1 MKPSITKICTLIG
14 LFAITTAL
22 LIAFAGCTPSSKDH
36 TAELDASAT
45 SAQENAEPKETN
57 ETPIATPS
65 TTGALHVE
73 GAQLTG
79 QHGGPVQLRGVS
91 THGLSWFPQYVN
103 PKFFSELR
111 TDWNANVVRLA
122 MYTAESGGY
131 CTDGNKASLK
141 QLATDGVNAAT
152 DADLYAIID
161 WHILSDSNPL
171 QHIDEAR
178 VFFSE
183 MSALFS
189 ENNNVI
195 YEICN
200 EPNGGTSWAD
210 IKTYATE
217 VIPIIRANSPDAVIV
232 VGTPTWSQDVDK
244 AAADPLVGEIGEN
257 VMYALHFY
265 AATHQQ
271 DLRNKLSLAVEGG
284 LPVFVTEFGIC
295 DASGNGRIDYE
306 SADQWVVLMDS
317 LNVSYICWN
326 LSNKNEASALFKPD
340 CNKTSGFTEDDLSA
354 EGVWLQG
361 VLSGDAPQ
369 SAQGE
374 IAGANAIAG
383 AGASGTAGAQGE
395 IAGATDS
402 QQGTTLPAGSP
413 AQSVEASEGA
423 LSFTANVVNS
433 WEADGRRFYQYSGTL
448 TNNGSSVNGWQLTL
462 SLGAPFTL
470 TDSWNGRFSVAGSDL
485 QIANVEY
492 NGQLGSGAS
501 ASDIGFIICT

>member
-1 MKPSITKICTLIG
+1 MIG
-14 LFAITTAL
+14 LLAVAAAL
-22 LIAFAGCTPSSKDH
+22 LLAIAGCAPTNDN
-36 TAELDASAT
+36 
-45 SAQENAEPKETN
+45 SAQESTTPEASESQESAPTQEAD
-57 ETPIATPS
+57 EDPIATPS
-65 TTGALHVE
+65 TAGALHVE
-73 GAQLTG
+73 GTQLTG
-79 QHGGPVQLRGVS
+79 EHGEAVQLRGVS

-103 PKFFSELR
+103 PEFFLELR
-111 TDWNANVVRLA
+111 QDWKANVVRLA

-131 CTDGNKASLK
+131 CTDGDKTSLK
-141 QLATDGVNAAT
+141 QLVKDGVNAAT
-152 DADLYAIID
+152 DADLYAIVD

-171 QHIDEAR
+171 QNIDEAKA
-178 VFFSE
+178 FFNE
-183 MSALFS
+183 MSSLFS
-189 ENNNVI
+189 ESNNVI

-210 IKTYATE
+210 IKAYAAE

-244 AAADPLVGEIGEN
+244 AAADPLTGEIDEN
-257 VMYALHFY
+257 AMYALHFY

-306 SADQWVVLMDS
+306 SANEWVALMDS
-317 LNVSYICWN
+317 LDVSYICWN

-361 VLSGDAPQ
+361 VLSGEVTQ
-369 SAQGE
+369 NAQGDT
-374 IAGANAIAG
+374 ASAD
-383 AGASGTAGAQGE
+383 AGASAGISGTTNNQAATLSAGA
-395 IAGATDS
+395 
-402 QQGTTLPAGSP
+402 P
-413 AQSVEASEGA
+413 AQSVEASEGT

-433 WEADGRRFYQYSGTL
+433 WEADGKRFYQYSGTL
-448 TNNGSSVNGWQLTL
+448 TNNDSSINGWQITL
-462 SLGAPFTL
+462 SLGAPFAL
-470 TDSWNGRFSVAGSDL
+470 TDSWNGRFSVSGSDL

-492 NGQLGSGAS
+492 NGHLGSGAS
-501 ASDIGFIICT
+501 ATDIGFIICV

>member
-1 MKPSITKICTLIG
+1 MKLSNTKTRTMIG
-14 LFAITTAL
+14 LLAIAAAL
-22 LIAFAGCTPSSKDH
+22 LLVIAGCAPTNDN
-36 TAELDASAT
+36 
-45 SAQENAEPKETN
+45 SAQESAAPEAPESQESAPIQETN
-57 ETPIATPS
+57 ENSIATPS
-65 TTGALHVE
+65 TAGALHVE
-73 GAQLTG
+73 GTQLTG
-79 QHGGPVQLRGVS
+79 EHGEAVQLRGFS

-103 PKFFSELR
+103 PEFFSELR
-111 TDWNANVVRLA
+111 TDWKANIVRLA

-131 CTDGNKASLK
+131 CTDGDKTSLK
-141 QLATDGVNAAT
+141 QLVTNGVNAAT
-152 DADLYAIID
+152 NADLYAIID

-171 QHIDEAR
+171 QHIDEAK

-183 MSALFS
+183 MSATFS

-200 EPNGGTSWAD
+200 EPNGSTSWAD
-210 IKTYATE
+210 IKTYASQ

-306 SADQWVVLMDS
+306 SADQWVALMDS
-317 LNVSYICWN
+317 LDVSYICWN

-361 VLSGDAPQ
+361 VLSGGAPQ
-369 SAQGE
+369 SAQGA
-374 IAGANAIAG
+374 IAGANA
-383 AGASGTAGAQGE
+383 TT
-395 IAGATDS
+395 GATDS
-402 QQGTTLPAGSP
+402 QQGTTLSADSP

-423 LSFTANVVNS
+423 ISFTANVVNS
-433 WEADGRRFYQYSGTL
+433 WEADGNRFYQYSGTL

-492 NGQLGSGAS
+492 NAQLGSGAS

>member
-1 MKPSITKICTLIG
+1 MKTRSNTFLSTWRYACSDSKSPYPKGAELKPISAKICTLIG

-22 LIAFAGCTPSSKDH
+22 LLTFAGCTSANNNVQEP
-36 TAELDASAT
+36 TAPEAPESQESAPI
-45 SAQENAEPKETN
+45 QETN
-57 ETPIATPS
+57 ENSIATPS
-65 TTGALHVE
+65 TAGALHVE
-73 GAQLTG
+73 GTQLTG
-79 QHGGPVQLRGVS
+79 EHGEAVQLRGVS

-103 PKFFSELR
+103 PEFFSELR

-131 CTDGNKASLK
+131 CTDGDKTSLK
-141 QLATDGVNAAT
+141 QLVTNGVNAAT

-171 QHIDEAR
+171 QHIDEAK

-183 MSALFS
+183 MSATFS

-200 EPNGGTSWAD
+200 EPNGSTNWAD
-210 IKTYATE
+210 IKAYASE
-217 VIPIIRANSPDAVIV
+217 IIPVIRTNSPDAVIV

-244 AAADPLVGEIGEN
+244 AAADPLTGEIGKN

-271 DLRNKLSLAVEGG
+271 DLRDKLTLAVDGG

-306 SADQWVVLMDS
+306 SADQWVALMDS

-326 LSNKNEASALFKPD
+326 LSNKNEASALFKPE

-354 EGVWLQG
+354 EGVWLQS
-361 VLSGDAPQ
+361 VLSGNAPQ
-369 SAQGE
+369 DT
-374 IAGANAIAG
+374 GAET
-383 AGASGTAGAQGE
+383 GTPRA

-402 QQGTTLPAGSP
+402 QQGTTLSADSP
-413 AQSVEASEGA
+413 AQSVE
-423 LSFTANVVNS
+423 
-433 WEADGRRFYQYSGTL
+433 
-448 TNNGSSVNGWQLTL
+448 
-462 SLGAPFTL
+462 
-470 TDSWNGRFSVAGSDL
+470 
-485 QIANVEY
+485 
-492 NGQLGSGAS
+492 

>member
-1 MKPSITKICTLIG
+1 MKPISAKICTLIG

-22 LIAFAGCTPSSKDH
+22 LLTFAGCTSANNNVQEP
-36 TAELDASAT
+36 TAPEAPESQESAPI
-45 SAQENAEPKETN
+45 QETN
-57 ETPIATPS
+57 ENSIATPS
-65 TTGALHVE
+65 TTGALHME

-79 QHGGPVQLRGVS
+79 EHGEPVQLRGVS

-103 PKFFSELR
+103 PEFFSELR

-131 CTDGNKASLK
+131 CTDGDKTSLK
-141 QLATDGVNAAT
+141 QLVTDGVNAAAN
-152 DADLYAIID
+152 ADLYAIID

-171 QHIDEAR
+171 QHIDEAK

-183 MSALFS
+183 MSATFS

-200 EPNGGTSWAD
+200 EPNGSTSWAD
-210 IKTYATE
+210 IKAYASE
-217 VIPIIRANSPDAVIV
+217 IIPVIRTNSPDAVIV

-244 AAADPLVGEIGEN
+244 AAADPLTGEIGEN

-271 DLRNKLSLAVEGG
+271 DLRNKLARTVNDG
-284 LPVFVTEFGIC
+284 LPIFVTEFGIC

-306 SADQWVVLMDS
+306 SANEWVALMDS
-317 LNVSYICWN
+317 LDVSYICWN

-361 VLSGDAPQ
+361 VLSGEVTQ
-369 SAQGE
+369 NAQGDT
-374 IAGANAIAG
+374 AGANAGADAG
-383 AGASGTAGAQGE
+383 TGASDTASTVDNQAV
-395 IAGATDS
+395 A
-402 QQGTTLPAGSP
+402 LPAGAP
-413 AQSVEASEGA
+413 AQSVEAKEGT

-433 WEADGRRFYQYSGTL
+433 WEADGKRFYQYSGTL
-448 TNNGSSVNGWQLTL
+448 NNNGSSVNGWQIAL
-462 SLGAPFTL
+462 SLGTPFTL

>member
-1 MKPSITKICTLIG
+1 MIG
-14 LFAITTAL
+14 LLAIAAAL
-22 LIAFAGCTPSSKDH
+22 LLVIAGCAPTNDN
-36 TAELDASAT
+36 
-45 SAQENAEPKETN
+45 SAQESTAPEAPESQESAPIQETDK
-57 ETPIATPS
+57 TPIATPS
-65 TTGALHVE
+65 TTGALHME

-79 QHGGPVQLRGVS
+79 EHGEPVQLRGIS

-103 PKFFSELR
+103 PEFFSELR
-111 TDWNANVVRLA
+111 TDWKANVVRLA

-131 CTDGNKASLK
+131 CTDSDKTSLK
-141 QLATDGVNAAT
+141 QLVTNGVNAAT
-152 DADLYAIID
+152 NADLYAIID

-171 QHIDEAR
+171 QHIDEAK

-183 MSALFS
+183 MSATFS

-271 DLRNKLSLAVEGG
+271 DLRDKLSLAVDGG

-295 DASGNGRIDYE
+295 DASGNGSIDYE
-306 SADQWVVLMDS
+306 SADQWVALMDS
-317 LNVSYICWN
+317 LDVSYICWN

-340 CNKTSGFTEDDLSA
+340 CSKISGFTKDDLSA
-354 EGVWLQG
+354 EGVWLQS
-361 VLSGDAPQ
+361 VLSGDTPQ
-369 SAQGE
+369 SAQG
-374 IAGANAIAG
+374 AIAG
-383 AGASGTAGAQGE
+383 AGASGTAGTPGAT
-395 IAGATDS
+395 AGATDS
-402 QQGTTLPAGSP
+402 QQGTTLPAGAP

-423 LSFTANVVNS
+423 ISLTANVVNS
-433 WEADGRRFYQYSGTL
+433 WEADGNRFYQYSGTL
-448 TNNGSSVNGWQLTL
+448 TNNGSSVNGWQIAL
-462 SLGAPFTL
+462 SLGTPFTL

-501 ASDIGFIICT
+501 VSDISFIICT

>member
-1 MKPSITKICTLIG
+1 MIG
-14 LFAITTAL
+14 LLAIAAAL
-22 LIAFAGCTPSSKDH
+22 LLVIAGCTSANNNVQEP
-36 TAELDASAT
+36 TAPEAPESQESAPI
-45 SAQENAEPKETN
+45 QETN
-57 ETPIATPS
+57 ENSIATPS
-65 TTGALHVE
+65 TAGALHVE
-73 GAQLTG
+73 GTQLTG
-79 QHGGPVQLRGVS
+79 EHGEAVQLRGVS

-103 PKFFSELR
+103 PEFFSELR
-111 TDWNANVVRLA
+111 TDWKANIVRLA

-131 CTDGNKASLK
+131 CTDGDKTSLK
-141 QLATDGVNAAT
+141 QLVTNGVNAAT
-152 DADLYAIID
+152 NADLYAIID

-171 QHIDEAR
+171 QHIDEAK

-183 MSALFS
+183 MSATFS

-200 EPNGGTSWAD
+200 EPNGSTSWAD
-210 IKTYATE
+210 IKTYASQ

-295 DASGNGRIDYE
+295 DASGNGSIDYE
-306 SADQWVVLMDS
+306 SADQWVALMDS
-317 LNVSYICWN
+317 LDVSYICWN

-340 CNKTSGFTEDDLSA
+340 CSKISGFTEDDLSA

-361 VLSGDAPQ
+361 VLSGNAPQ
-369 SAQGE
+369 DTGAE
-374 IAGANAIAG
+374 AG
-383 AGASGTAGAQGE
+383 TQGE

-402 QQGTTLPAGSP
+402 QQGTTLSAGAP

-423 LSFTANVVNS
+423 ISFTANVVNS
-433 WEADGRRFYQYSGTL
+433 WEADGNRFYQYSGTL
-448 TNNGSSVNGWQLTL
+448 TNNGSSVNGWQIAL
-462 SLGAPFTL
+462 SLGTPFTL

>member
-1 MKPSITKICTLIG
+1 MKLSNTKTRTMIG
-14 LFAITTAL
+14 LLAIAAAL
-22 LIAFAGCTPSSKDH
+22 LLVIAGCTPANNNVQES
-36 TAELDASAT
+36 AAPEASAT
-45 SAQENAEPKETN
+45 PGSPESQESAPIQETN
-57 ETPIATPS
+57 ENSIATPS
-65 TTGALHVE
+65 TAGALHVE
-73 GAQLTG
+73 GTQLTG
-79 QHGGPVQLRGVS
+79 EHGEAVQLRGVS

-103 PKFFSELR
+103 PEFFSELR

-141 QLATDGVNAAT
+141 QLVTDGVNAAT
-152 DADLYAIID
+152 DADLYAIVD

-171 QHIDEAR
+171 QHIDEAK

-183 MSALFS
+183 MSATFS

-200 EPNGGTSWAD
+200 EPNGSTNWAD
-210 IKTYATE
+210 IKAYASE
-217 VIPIIRANSPDAVIV
+217 IIPVIRTNSPDAVIV

-271 DLRNKLSLAVEGG
+271 DLRNKLSLAVDGG

-306 SADQWVVLMDS
+306 SADQWVALMDS
-317 LNVSYICWN
+317 LDVSYICWN

-361 VLSGDAPQ
+361 VLSGGAPQ
-369 SAQGE
+369 S
-374 IAGANAIAG
+374 
-383 AGASGTAGAQGE
+383 AQGE

-402 QQGTTLPAGSP
+402 QQGTTLPAGAP

-423 LSFTANVVNS
+423 ISFTANVVNS
-433 WEADGRRFYQYSGTL
+433 WEADGNRFYQYSGTL
-448 TNNGSSVNGWQLTL
+448 TNNGSSVNGWQIAL
-462 SLGAPFTL
+462 SLGTPFTL
-470 TDSWNGRFSVAGSDL
+470 TDSWNGRFSVAGSNL